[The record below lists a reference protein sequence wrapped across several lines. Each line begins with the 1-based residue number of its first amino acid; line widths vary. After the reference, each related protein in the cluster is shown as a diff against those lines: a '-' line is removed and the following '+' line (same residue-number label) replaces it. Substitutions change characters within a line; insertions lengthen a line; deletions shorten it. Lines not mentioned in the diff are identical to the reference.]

1 MLNDGHEVVA
11 ETCDGLDG
19 DLAATD
25 NVHRNGKVVESAP
38 GDPNTQAI
46 RALNAKLKHDSR
58 VTISLL
64 PLGDDLTRVR
74 KR

>member
-11 ETCDGLDG
+11 ETCDGLDAG
-19 DLAATD
+19 LAAND
-25 NVHRNGKVVESAP
+25 NVLWDGKVVEAAP
-38 GDPNTQAI
+38 GDPDTQAI

-64 PLGDDLTRVR
+64 PLGDGLTRAR